1 VKKDSH
7 APATHLST
15 RAIEARVRR
24 AVARDGE
31 RLVKTRSNADRLGFG
46 YYLTVDTHLG
56 NPQRWHL
63 NLEDLAREY
72 GVVRPTAE

>member
-1 VKKDSH
+1 MKKDSH
-7 APATHLST
+7 APATH
-15 RAIEARVRR
+15 
-24 AVARDGE
+24 RDGE

-46 YYLTVDTHLG
+46 DYLTVDTHLG